1 MVAVE
6 NMFLRLCRAVALLAV
21 VSSALRAQDVAP
33 PADSLWLRGVVTDT
47 TGVPIRN
54 AVVLVEPQGA
64 STRTDSLG
72 RFSLRVAP
80 GPAELIVRSIG
91 FGALREE
98 MTLAG
103 PGEVRFEVE
112 LPSVAVVLDAFR
124 VESRTAYLPPGAPAY
139 LSEFYRRRAQGL
151 GRYFTAEEIAR
162 YGGLNGAISGIPGV
176 RLYYDSAQQIQGVV
190 MTRCPSGQIAW
201 FVDGNLVVGAPQFS
215 EFEVLAVE
223 IYRGPSLMP
232 PEAIG
237 DACGA
242 VFVWLR
248 RH

>member
-1 MVAVE
+1 MAIGTT
-6 NMFLRLCRAVALLAV
+6 LTRLCRAVTLLAV
-21 VSSALRAQDVAP
+21 LTSALGAQEVAP
-33 PADSLWLRGVVTDT
+33 AADSLWLRGVVTDT
-47 TGVPIRN
+47 TGMPIPN

-72 RFSLRVAP
+72 RFALWVAP

-98 MTLAG
+98 MTLVG

-151 GRYFTAEEIAR
+151 GRYFTAEEMAQF
-162 YGGLNGAISGIPGV
+162 GGMNGAISSVPGV
-176 RLYYDSAQQIQGVV
+176 RLYFDSAQQIQGVT

-201 FVDGNLVVGAPQFS
+201 FIDGNLVVGAPMFS
-215 EFEVLAVE
+215 ENEVLAVE
-223 IYRGPSLMP
+223 VYRGPSLMP

-237 DACGA
+237 NACGA
-242 VFVWLR
+242 VYIWLK

>member
-1 MVAVE
+1 MAVE
-6 NMFLRLCRAVALLAV
+6 MTLLRTCRAVALLGV
-21 VSSALRAQDVAP
+21 TTSALGAQEVGP

-47 TGVPIRN
+47 TGMPIPN

-80 GPAELIVRSIG
+80 GPAELTVRSIG

-98 MTLAG
+98 MTLVG

-151 GRYFTAEEIAR
+151 GRYFTAEDLAQF
-162 YGGLNGAISGIPGV
+162 GGMNGAISSVPGV
-176 RLYYDSAQQIQGVV
+176 RLYFDSAQQIQGLT

-201 FVDGNLVVGAPQFS
+201 FIDGNLVVGAPQFS
-215 EFEVLAVE
+215 ENEVLAVE
-223 IYRGPSLMP
+223 VYRGPSLMP

-237 DACGA
+237 NACGA
-242 VFVWLR
+242 VYIWLR